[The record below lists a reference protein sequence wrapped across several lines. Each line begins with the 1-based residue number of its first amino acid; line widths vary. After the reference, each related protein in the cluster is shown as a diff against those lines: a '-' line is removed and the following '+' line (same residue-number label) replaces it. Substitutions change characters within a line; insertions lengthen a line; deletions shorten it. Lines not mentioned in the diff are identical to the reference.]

1 MKQPCV
7 YIMTNHP
14 RGTLYVGVTSYLPG
28 RVWQHKHNVIKG
40 FTQKYSLYRLVWCE
54 LHDTM
59 LLAIAREKQIKKGSR
74 QKKIDLV
81 EMFNPKWHDLYD
93 EIL

>member
-7 YIMTNHP
+7 YIMTNNP
-14 RGTLYVGVTSYLPG
+14 RGTLYVGVTSYLAG
-28 RVWQHKHNVIKG
+28 RVWQHKNKVIEG
-40 FTQKYSLYRLVWCE
+40 FTQKYSLHRLVWCE
-54 LHDTM
+54 VHNTM
-59 LLAIAREKQIKKGSR
+59 LEAITREKQIKKGSR

-81 EMFNPKWHDLYD
+81 EMFNPKWQDLYD